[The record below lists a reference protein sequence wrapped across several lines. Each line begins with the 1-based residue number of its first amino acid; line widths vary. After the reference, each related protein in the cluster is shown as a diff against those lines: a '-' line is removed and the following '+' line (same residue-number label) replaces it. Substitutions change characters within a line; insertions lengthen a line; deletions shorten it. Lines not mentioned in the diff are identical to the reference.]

1 MLTGFFYLINI
12 NTYVK
17 PRDERLIWEAYMQ
30 QDAITVTPDVF
41 EGVLQTEFVSVPIQD
56 VPERDTWIEAYTI
69 NVGDERD
76 FVQHKVYQTDTGTV
90 IPDLDDL
97 GNVFM
102 MRSENPAE
110 DANTLR
116 NLLTA
121 SASY

>member
-17 PRDERLIWEAYMQ
+17 QRDEKLIWEAYTGEGI
-30 QDAITVTPDVF
+30 ITVTPDMF
-41 EGVLQTEFVSVPIQD
+41 ESTLQTEFVSVPIQD

-76 FVQHKVYQTDTGTV
+76 FVQHKMYQTDIGIV
-90 IPDLDDL
+90 IPDSDDL

-102 MRSENPAE
+102 MSSDNPAE
-110 DANTLR
+110 DVNTLR

>member
-17 PRDERLIWEAYMQ
+17 QRDEKLIWEAYTGEGI
-30 QDAITVTPDVF
+30 ITVTPDMF
-41 EGVLQTEFVSVPIQD
+41 ESTLQTEFVSVPIQD
-56 VPERDTWIEAYTI
+56 APDRDTWIEAYTI

-76 FVQHKVYQTDTGTV
+76 FVQHKVYQTDIGTV

-102 MRSENPAE
+102 MSSDNPAE
-110 DANTLR
+110 DVNTLR

>member
-1 MLTGFFYLINI
+1 M
-12 NTYVK
+12 K
-17 PRDERLIWEAYMQ
+17 SRDQELIWEAYMQ

-76 FVQHKVYQTDTGTV
+76 FVPHKVYQTNTGTV

-102 MRSENPAE
+102 MSSENPAE